1 MYREEGER
9 GYKCIFGGG
18 RGYLR
23 GPEVGGAIIG
33 WALGSFWWVGRGGF
47 VSLNGLA
54 WDHLSVH
61 HSLGGWVILGYL
73 WASHG
78 FHKTQP

>member
-1 MYREEGER
+1 MW
-9 GYKCIFGGG
+9 GGG

-73 WASHG
+73 WASMVSIKLSHNLG
-78 FHKTQP
+78 DHSTYNI